1 MSSRHALALAAVLVP
16 AAVLGAA
23 PPADRTGCA
32 DHPLFTRMD
41 KAIIASCQDKAFDA
55 LKVRVGE
62 GRKAEERTVEGRFV
76 QVVYRWE
83 RAPGFPPSRTAVLR
97 NYQNAARAIG
107 GKVLHEGEGRTTLL
121 IARGGSETWAEVSEY
136 GGSVTLRVVERRAMA
151 QEVEASADALAKDL
165 AATGHAAVYGIL
177 FDTGSAD
184 LRPESGAALGE
195 IARLLAA
202 QPGLRLRMVGH
213 TDAVGDLAANQRLSE
228 ARAAA
233 ALSALAT
240 MHGVDRARLSAHGVG
255 PLCPVATND
264 SDEGRARNRR
274 VELVPW

>member
-1 MSSRHALALAAVLVP
+1 MPSPALTYLVKPKRSSFLSSATDLFIAESLHLP
-16 AAVLGAA
+16 PIFGACSTR
-23 PPADRTGCA
+23 RTG
-32 DHPLFTRMD
+32 L
-41 KAIIASCQDKAFDA
+41 
-55 LKVRVGE
+55 RVAG
-62 GRKAEERTVEGRFV
+62 
-76 QVVYRWE
+76 
-83 RAPGFPPSRTAVLR
+83 S
-97 NYQNAARAIG
+97 
-107 GKVLHEGEGRTTLL
+107 

-195 IARLLAA
+195 LARLLAA
-202 QPGLRLRMVGH
+202 QPGLRLRLVGH